1 MSTTLRPPSGYT
13 DHDYPTPKMAPSV
26 EAPIAPAPSIAGVAW
41 YVWTILAA
49 ATCVVVGIIW
59 DISWHM
65 TIGRDGLLSPPHV
78 SSYLGGAITGL
89 TCGWLALKTTFRGTP
104 DERARSVRVW
114 GFRAPFGAWVCVW
127 GAFAM
132 LTSAPFD
139 DWWHNAYGL
148 DVQIISPPHTVL
160 AFGMQGIVIG
170 AMLMTASWQNQVAGT
185 QGAEW
190 RLPTRLN
197 LVGMGYVLTMIAVFT
212 TEYSERGAMHGPLF
226 YVIAAVAYPTVLVAS
241 VRASSAGGAAYR
253 WPATTVALTY
263 MGVRALMLWILPLFP
278 GQPRLGPVYQPVT
291 HFVPMDFP
299 LLLVAPAAAIDV
311 VMRRVRAHVAPP
323 PGEGRLRDWGVAV
336 LLSLAFTA
344 AFLAAQWP
352 FADFLQSP
360 LARNRVFATHM
371 FAYMVPGNIPYTT
384 WQYYPG
390 QHDLPLAAWTKGL
403 GLALLFGTLAART
416 GLAWG
421 RWMARVRR

>member
-1 MSTTLRPPSGYT
+1 MSTTLRPPPVLADPYS
-13 DHDYPTPKMAPSV
+13 PTV
-26 EAPIAPAPSIAGVAW
+26 EMPAYVPARGAAGVAW
-41 YVWTILAA
+41 YIWAILAA

-89 TCGWLALKTTFRGTP
+89 TCGWLVLKTTFRGTAE
-104 DERARSVRVW
+104 ERARSVGVW
-114 GFRAPFGAWVCVW
+114 GFRAPFGAWVCIW

-160 AFGMQGIVIG
+160 ALGMQGIVIG
-170 AMLMTASWQNQVAGT
+170 AMLMMAAYQNQVRE
-185 QGAEW
+185 AE
-190 RLPTRLN
+190 RTLPTRLN
-197 LVGMGYVLTMIAVFT
+197 LVGLGYVLTMIAVFT
-212 TEYSERGAMHGPLF
+212 TEFSERGAMHGVRF
-226 YVIAAVAYPTVLVAS
+226 YAISALAYPAVLVVA
-241 VRASSAGGAAYR
+241 VRAAAARGTRPR

-263 MGVRALMLWILPLFP
+263 MAVRAVMLWILPLFP
-278 GQPRLGPVYQPVT
+278 GAPRLGPVYQPVT

-299 LLLVAPAAAIDV
+299 LLLVAPALAIDV
-311 VMRRVRAHVAPP
+311 VMRRLGADVVPA

-336 LLSLAFTA
+336 VLSATFLV

-371 FAYMVPGNIPYTT
+371 FPYMVPSNVAYTT
-384 WQYYPG
+384 WQYYPREVDQG
-390 QHDLPLAAWTKGL
+390 IAVWTRGLAW
-403 GLALLFGTLAART
+403 ALLFGTVASRL